1 MFYILEKVW
10 KFSKWKIKNKQSAL
24 HLPSISAL
32 FPFVTLFISRQFIW
46 LLSPFYVS
54 SVKPIL
60 FSSFSAFYCIDN
72 FFLLV
77 AHYILFLRWYPQR
90 LMFLFFPPW
99 PHPEACKILVP
110 WPGIRPPAQ
119 QWKCWVLTT
128 GPQGIPKTLVF
139 FFFVVVQSLNYV
151 WLLAT
156 PWIAPCQASLTFTVS
171 LSFLKLQ
178 SMESVMPSNHLILCC
193 PLLLLPSV
201 FPSINGLFQWVSSSH
216 QVAKVLE
223 IQLQHQ
229 SFQWIFRVDFL

>member
-32 FPFVTLFISRQFIW
+32 FPFVTLFISQQFIW

-128 GPQGIPKTLVF
+128 GPQGIPKVRNWEGYT
-139 FFFVVVQSLNYV
+139 SCPPN
-151 WLLAT
+151 
-156 PWIAPCQASLTFTVS
+156 CQAG
-171 LSFLKLQ
+171 SFGDLG
-178 SMESVMPSNHLILCC
+178 IRA
-193 PLLLLPSV
+193 
-201 FPSINGLFQWVSSSH
+201 F
-216 QVAKVLE
+216 
-223 IQLQHQ
+223 
-229 SFQWIFRVDFL
+229 